1 MRTMSVSLTENLYEK
16 LKHLIPS
23 KKISKFVSFAITK
36 ELEKKEQELTL
47 AYKNAEKDQER
58 QSLLNDWDAS
68 DDFNER

>member
-16 LKHLIPS
+16 LKHTIPS

-58 QSLLNDWDAS
+58 QNLLNDWDAS